1 MNISLL
7 QKYLEDNKLAK
18 VDIILKSGVSKG
30 TLDNLLQG
38 KDVKVSTV
46 ESVCRVIGLNP
57 SFLFDDNAA
66 NSVVNSPHAIAAG
79 HDAQLIHNE
88 ASIHE
93 AELLQKLCD
102 EKDERIKELKEIITM
117 LKENYQPMGK

>member
-1 MNISLL
+1 MNTS
-7 QKYLEDNKLAK
+7 
-18 VDIILKSGVSKG
+18 ILDELINRSELTKARIAGLCGMSRV
-30 TLDNLLQG
+30 TLDGVLQG
-38 KDVKVSTV
+38 KDVKISTI
-46 ESVCRVIGLNP
+46 ESICKVLGVNP
-57 SFLFDDNAA
+57 SILFDDNAA

-102 EKDERIKELKEIITM
+102 EKDERIKELKEIIQI
-117 LKENYQPMGK
+117 LKEK

>member
-7 QKYLEDNKLAK
+7 QKHLEDNKLAK

-57 SFLFDDNAA
+57 SILFDDNTA
-66 NSVVNSPHAIAAG
+66 NSVVNSPHGIAAG

-88 ASIHE
+88 ASVQE
-93 AELLQKLCD
+93 VELLKKLCD
-102 EKDERIKELKEIITM
+102 EKDERIKELKEIIQI
-117 LKENYQPMGK
+117 LKEK